1 MKKMIAVI
9 LFALCS
15 ISFSQPCERTDQVSG
30 ECASDT
36 LSVAVSDSALYYEEM
51 SAKLKTEGEQLL
63 EDYVDDIVAGV
74 FLGTLGAV
82 GTIWSVSAS
91 SGASLEGGG
100 VLVVFIMAPSAC
112 LLMGGVFGVAG
123 GIGKGIRGN
132 RMLEQSEEYKNS
144 AERYR
149 TKSQQV
155 KVDFVP
161 LLNPLTKTVGMDLAL
176 KF

>member
-1 MKKMIAVI
+1 
-9 LFALCS
+9 
-15 ISFSQPCERTDQVSG
+15 
-30 ECASDT
+30 
-36 LSVAVSDSALYYEEM
+36 
-51 SAKLKTEGEQLL
+51 
-63 EDYVDDIVAGV
+63 
-74 FLGTLGAV
+74 
-82 GTIWSVSAS
+82 
-91 SGASLEGGG
+91 
-100 VLVVFIMAPSAC
+100 
-112 LLMGGVFGVAG
+112 MGGVFGVAG